1 MRKKHFGS
9 SIDEFLKAEGIF
21 EEAQAQAVQEV
32 VAWQLAEAMKPGQGQ
47 LGGPQPEIAPQYE
60 PSGRDVPAS
69 RVGQPRPLPSFQS

>member
-1 MRKKHFGS
+1 
-9 SIDEFLKAEGIF
+9 
-21 EEAQAQAVQEV
+21 
-32 VAWQLAEAMKPGQGQ
+32 MKPGQGQ